1 MSWYAF
7 ANNKS
12 SKIHVSNLQICTF
25 SHCQIE
31 YKMSK
36 KNDFAQSLSG
46 LSEADL
52 TAKIKEDEMRM
63 KKLTFAHAIA
73 PLENP
78 QSIRVLRRDIARL
91 KTQLRK
97 TQIGA

>member
-1 MSWYAF
+1 
-7 ANNKS
+7 
-12 SKIHVSNLQICTF
+12 
-25 SHCQIE
+25 
-31 YKMSK
+31 MSK
-36 KNDFAQSLSG
+36 KNEFSQSLTG
-46 LSEADL
+46 LNESDL

-78 QSIRVLRRDIARL
+78 QSIRILRRDIARL

>member
-1 MSWYAF
+1 MSTR
-7 ANNKS
+7 N
-12 SKIHVSNLQICTF
+12 
-25 SHCQIE
+25 E
-31 YKMSK
+31 
-36 KNDFAQSLSG
+36 FAQSLKG
-46 LSEADL
+46 LSETDL
-52 TAKIKEDEMRM
+52 KAKIKEDEMRM

-78 QSIRVLRRDIARL
+78 QSIRALRRDIARL

>member
-1 MSWYAF
+1 M
-7 ANNKS
+7 
-12 SKIHVSNLQICTF
+12 
-25 SHCQIE
+25 
-31 YKMSK
+31 MSK

-78 QSIRVLRRDIARL
+78 QSIRILRRDIARL

>member
-1 MSWYAF
+1 
-7 ANNKS
+7 
-12 SKIHVSNLQICTF
+12 
-25 SHCQIE
+25 
-31 YKMSK
+31 MSK
-36 KNDFAQSLSG
+36 KNEFSQSLTG
-46 LSEADL
+46 LNEEGL

-78 QSIRVLRRDIARL
+78 QSIRILRRDIARL

>member
-1 MSWYAF
+1 
-7 ANNKS
+7 
-12 SKIHVSNLQICTF
+12 
-25 SHCQIE
+25 
-31 YKMSK
+31 MSK
-36 KNDFAQSLSG
+36 KNEFSQSLAG
-46 LSEADL
+46 LNEADL
-52 TAKIKEDEMRM
+52 TSKIKEDEMRM

-78 QSIRVLRRDIARL
+78 QSIRILRRDIARL